1 MPKLIDEPC
10 SLQGIEPR
18 EHHTRPAGGFSGQRV
33 YPFKAMV
40 LGDFFRLH
48 TAADA
53 LKTRNALKTFYRAR
67 QERWTAVY
75 CPAIGTPLVLP
86 EGDVSKRMRE
96 LFNTVPI
103 KKTRRQILMQ
113 RLKDAD
119 VAPLDEQKGVVITS
133 AVELHQIAVR

>member
-33 YPFKAMV
+33 YHFKAMV

-53 LKTRNALKTFYRAR
+53 TKTRNALKTFYRVSQNAGR
-67 QERWTAVY
+67 RFTVR
-75 CPAIGTPLVLP
+75 PAGPDWIC
-86 EGDVSKRMRE
+86 
-96 LFNTVPI
+96 
-103 KKTRRQILMQ
+103 RR
-113 RLKDAD
+113 
-119 VAPLDEQKGVVITS
+119 VA
-133 AVELHQIAVR
+133 